1 MKKSE
6 KQQTITFSSTEKN
19 LLIELA
25 STAPAALLSLQKL
38 IKGGSPEM
46 YFKESPRINLLLF
59 LLTEFTKRSV
69 LEPEN
74 EAVKIDIPET
84 DL

>member
-1 MKKSE
+1 MTKSKKS
-6 KQQTITFSSTEKN
+6 QRISFSNTETN

-25 STAPAALLSLQKL
+25 AIAPAALLSLQRL
-38 IKGGSPEM
+38 IKGGSAEM

-69 LEPEN
+69 LVPEN
-74 EAVKIDIPET
+74 VNADNPESES
-84 DL
+84 